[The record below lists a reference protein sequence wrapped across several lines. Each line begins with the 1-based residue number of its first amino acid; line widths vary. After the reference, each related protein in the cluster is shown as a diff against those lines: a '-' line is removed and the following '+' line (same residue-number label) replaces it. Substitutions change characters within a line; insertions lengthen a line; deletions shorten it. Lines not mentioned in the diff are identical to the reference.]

1 VIDYRVAGANRS
13 PVATWDEVGWRVDL
27 TPKRYECSTHS
38 KDLTAVVVDR
48 LEEQGV
54 VAYGPK
60 GLRRKGGKPFKVV
73 VTCTGDVPGTAHP
86 VTCTGTRG

>member
-1 VIDYRVAGANRS
+1 M
-13 PVATWDEVGWRVDL
+13 DL
-27 TPKRYECSTHS
+27 TPKTYECPAHAT
-38 KDLTAVVVDR
+38 DLTAAVEDR

-60 GLRRKGGKPFKVV
+60 GLRRRGGRPFKVV
-73 VTCTGDVPGTAHP
+73 VTCFGDAPGTAHP